1 MQPPVPSSTDH
12 RPERSDAMISQ
23 FRRTLD
29 VTLQWVVIGQMI
41 TLTVMVLV
49 AVFYRK
55 FGASLSW
62 YDEVASIMLAWI
74 TYYGAA
80 LAALRRQHLGFDGVL
95 LRLPIT
101 IRMTAFVVAEVLVIG
116 FFSIL
121 AWAGWQVLAVVGDEH
136 LISLPWI
143 SVSVT
148 QSVIPIGAALFVICE
163 LLSLPDSWAATRV
176 GRSLEH
182 PEPHMTRS

>member
-1 MQPPVPSSTDH
+1 MLD
-12 RPERSDAMISQ
+12 RL
-23 FRRTLD
+23 RRTLD
-29 VTLQWVVIGQMI
+29 VTLQWVVIGLMI
-41 TLTVMVLV
+41 TLTLIVLV

-62 YDEVASIMLAWI
+62 YDEVASVMLAWI

-95 LRLPIT
+95 LRLPVNV
-101 IRMTAFVVAEVLVIG
+101 RMVAVAIAEILVIG
-116 FFSIL
+116 FFVLL
-121 AWAGWQVLAVVGDEH
+121 AWAGWKVLEVVGDEN

-143 SVSVT
+143 SVSFT
-148 QSVIPIGAALFVICE
+148 QSVIPIGAAAFVVCE
-163 LLSLPDSWAATRV
+163 LLSLPDAWRSART

-182 PEPHMTRS
+182 PEVHVTED

>member
-1 MQPPVPSSTDH
+1 MMS
-12 RPERSDAMISQ
+12 R

-29 VTLQWVVIGQMI
+29 VTLQWVLVGLMI
-41 TLTVMVLV
+41 MLTVMVIT

-62 YDEVASIMLAWI
+62 YDEVASVMLAWI

-80 LAALRRQHLGFDGVL
+80 LAALRRQHLGFDGFL
-95 LRLPIT
+95 LRLPVPT
-101 IRMTAFVVAEVLVIG
+101 RMALVAVAEVLVIG
-116 FFSIL
+116 FFILL
-121 AWAGWQVLAVVGDEH
+121 AWAGWRVLQVVGDEN

-143 SVSVT
+143 SVSLT
-148 QSVIPIGAALFVICE
+148 QSVIPIGAVLFVICE
-163 LLSLPDSWAATRV
+163 LLSLPESWRAARV

-182 PEPHMTRS
+182 PEVVVGGN

>member
-1 MQPPVPSSTDH
+1 MLS
-12 RPERSDAMISQ
+12 R

-29 VTLQWVVIGQMI
+29 VTLQWVVVGLMI
-41 TLTVMVLV
+41 TLTAMVIV

-62 YDEVASIMLAWI
+62 YDEVASVMLAWI

-95 LRLPIT
+95 LRLPVD
-101 IRMTAFVVAEVLVIG
+101 IRMIAVAVAEVLVIG
-116 FFSIL
+116 FFVLL
-121 AWAGWQVLAVVGDEH
+121 AWAGWKVLEVVGDES

-143 SVSVT
+143 SVTLT
-148 QSVIPIGAALFVICE
+148 QSVIPVGAVLFVVCE
-163 LLSLPDSWAATRV
+163 LLSLPESWRAART

-182 PEPHMTRS
+182 PELPAAEA

>member
-1 MQPPVPSSTDH
+1 
-12 RPERSDAMISQ
+12 MISQ
-23 FRRTLD
+23 LRHTLD
-29 VTLQWVVIGQMI
+29 RLLQVVMIGLMI
-41 TLTVMVLV
+41 GLTVFVVV
-49 AVFYRK
+49 AVLYRK

-80 LAALRRQHLGFDGVL
+80 LAALKRQHLGFDGVL
-95 LRLPIT
+95 LRMPLAW
-101 IRMTAFVVAEVLVIG
+101 RKVAFVVSEILVIG
-116 FFSIL
+116 FFAIL
-121 AWAGWQVLAVVGDEH
+121 AWAGFEVLLILGDET

-143 SVSVT
+143 SVTVT

-163 LLSLPDSWAATRV
+163 FLSMPGAWAAMKR

-182 PEPHMTRS
+182 PEIHTTED

>member
-1 MQPPVPSSTDH
+1 MLH
-12 RPERSDAMISQ
+12 R
-23 FRRTLD
+23 FRRNLD
-29 VTLQWVVIGQMI
+29 IALQWTVVGLMVA
-41 TLTVMVLV
+41 LTVMVIV

-62 YDEVASIMLAWI
+62 YDEVASVMLAWI

-95 LRLPIT
+95 LRMPVQS
-101 IRMTAFVVAEVLVIG
+101 RMIAVALAETLVIG
-116 FFSIL
+116 FFVLL
-121 AWAGWQVLAVVGDEH
+121 AWAGWSVLEVVGDEN

-148 QSVIPIGAALFVICE
+148 QSVIPIGAALFVLCE
-163 LLSLPDSWAATRV
+163 LLSLPEAWRSARD
-176 GRSLEH
+176 GRSLEQ
-182 PEPHMTRS
+182 PEVLVEGN

>member
-1 MQPPVPSSTDH
+1 
-12 RPERSDAMISQ
+12 MISQ

-29 VTLQWVVIGQMI
+29 VTLQWVVIGLMI
-41 TLTVMVLV
+41 TLTVIVLV

-62 YDEVASIMLAWI
+62 YDEVASVMLAWI

-80 LAALRRQHLGFDGVL
+80 LAALRRQHLGFDGLL
-95 LRLPIT
+95 LRLPVT
-101 IRMTAFVVAEVLVIG
+101 IRMVAVAVAEILVIG
-116 FFSIL
+116 FFVTL
-121 AWAGWQVLAVVGDEH
+121 AWAGWEVLEVLGDEH

-143 SVSVT
+143 PVSLT
-148 QSVIPIGAALFVICE
+148 QSVIPIGAALFVVCE
-163 LLSLPDSWAATRV
+163 LLSLPESWTAARV

-182 PEPHMTRS
+182 PEPMMTES